1 MDHPNSALSSDLKR
15 YKVKKRSLDIK
26 IYEKLLKKESQTFS
40 EHFNI
45 FMVKIRRKVAT
56 FINPENKQNFS
67 QLFDI
72 KNLLF
77 GDEEDFPRIT
87 EEKEEFEFVEPMVFD
102 LVSPLLVNYLKYLQ
116 QLKSD

>member
-45 FMVKIRRKVAT
+45 FMVRIRRKVAS

-77 GDEEDFPRIT
+77 DDEEDFPRIT